1 MNENEEKKEYKYCYI
16 LCTEH
21 QCNNINLLEY
31 KAKIQGIFKE
41 FFKEKYKSSIIK
53 PDRYVLKLHSEF
65 TIGEKMML
73 GREVSE
79 KSGLSDFVYR
89 FAYNNETDKSG
100 QLFKRCKEGEK

>member
-1 MNENEEKKEYKYCYI
+1 MSDKEEKKEYKYCYT

-21 QCNNINLLEY
+21 QRKNINLLEY
-31 KAKIQGIFKE
+31 KAKLQAIFKE

-53 PDRYVLKLHSEF
+53 PDKYILKLNSDF
-65 TIGEKMML
+65 TIGEKRML
-73 GREVSE
+73 GREISE